1 MDYSLRASGYA
12 PPARHLVLAGVLLI
26 SSGIAAGQVAP
37 SGNGAGNGNGN
48 GAGAAKVV
56 QGDVRVG
63 PVGSERALKPGDRIA
78 VSDRLTTG
86 DGGSASV
93 VLRDGTTLVVGPKSQ
108 LQLKDFAFNSTTHE
122 GSVKVSLLQGTLRM
136 ITGLIAKLN
145 PASVSVETDTITMGV
160 RGTDFIVEIQ
170 DVR

>member
-1 MDYSLRASGYA
+1 MAHFM
-12 PPARHLVLAGVLLI
+12 ARSPKPKALHVLATGLFVL
-26 SSGIAAGQVAP
+26 AAGSAFGQTVP
-37 SGNGAGNGNGN
+37 SGNGSGNGNGN
-48 GAGAAKVV
+48 GAGAVKVV
-56 QGDVRVG
+56 QGEVRVSSAAG
-63 PVGSERALKPGDRIA
+63 ERVLRPGDRIA
-78 VSDRLTTG
+78 VADRLTTG
-86 DGGSASV
+86 EGGSASV

>member
-1 MDYSLRASGYA
+1 MDNFLGNFQQTAG
-12 PPARHLVLAGVLLI
+12 ARHLLA
-26 SSGIAAGQVAP
+26 AATLVVACGAALAQSAP
-37 SGNGAGNGNGN
+37 PGNTAVNGN

-56 QGDVRVG
+56 QGDVRVVSAAG
-63 PVGSERALKPGDRIA
+63 ERALVPGDRIA
-78 VSDRLTTG
+78 VSDRLSTG

-160 RGTDFIVEIQ
+160 RGTDFIVEIE

>member
-1 MDYSLRASGYA
+1 MDNCPRTHWHTASLRRLLAAGA
-12 PPARHLVLAGVLLI
+12 LVLA
-26 SSGIAAGQVAP
+26 SGMAAGQVAP
-37 SGNGAGNGNGN
+37 PGTGAGN

-63 PVGSERALKPGDRIA
+63 AAGNERALQPGDRIA

-86 DGGSASV
+86 DNGSASV

-160 RGTDFIVEIQ
+160 RGTDFIVEIE

>member
-1 MDYSLRASGYA
+1 MDHSICAFGHAASIRY
-12 PPARHLVLAGVLLI
+12 LLAASTLAVAC
-26 SSGIAAGQVAP
+26 SAAWGQVTP

-56 QGDVRVG
+56 QGDVRVSSATG
-63 PVGSERALKPGDRIA
+63 ERTLKPGDRITVA
-78 VSDRLTTG
+78 DRLTTG

>member
-1 MDYSLRASGYA
+1 MDNFLDPFRQAAS
-12 PPARHLVLAGVLLI
+12 ARHLLSAATLVFACGAALAQSTPSAVP
-26 SSGIAAGQVAP
+26 AAK
-37 SGNGAGNGNGN
+37 GN

-56 QGDVRVG
+56 QGDVRVVSASG
-63 PVGSERALKPGDRIA
+63 ERALVPGDRIA
-78 VSDRLTTG
+78 VSDRLSTG

-93 VLRDGTTLVVGPKSQ
+93 VLRDGTTLIVGPKSQ

-160 RGTDFIVEIQ
+160 RGTDFIVEIE